1 MAVDQLNFLMYEP
14 DTPAQQ
20 TLRRVLMGFSVRQ
33 DVDIRMDWVSKPT
46 QLTHIPKLAADAHV
60 ALINADDLP
69 FSLQAGQQILKANPQ
84 CAIVYYGRRTEDLA
98 TYFPSRPVRY
108 LSHPDQEA
116 GWEATLQALHEDLRT
131 STSHFC
137 WTSKFCRYYIPCC
150 QIIALRSGGGNLEV
164 HTAGGAVHT
173 MNAKLDEAQSRL
185 PEKDFLRVH
194 KSTLVNIHQIQA
206 MDRSD
211 KSLLLRDGS
220 KAYISKVH
228 YKEVAQVLETMM
240 AQ

>member
-1 MAVDQLNFLMYEP
+1 MAVDQLNVLIYEP
-14 DTPAQQ
+14 DTTAQQ
-20 TLRRVLMGFSVRQ
+20 ELRRILMGFSVRG
-33 DVDIRMDWVSKPT
+33 DVDLRMDRVSKPA
-46 QLTHIPKLAADAHV
+46 QLVHIPQLAVDAHI
-60 ALINADDLP
+60 ALLNADDLP
-69 FSLQAGQQILKANPQ
+69 HSLQAGRQILSVNPQ
-84 CAIVYYGRRTEDLA
+84 CAIIYYGSRTQDLA
-98 TYFPSRPVRY
+98 DYFPSRPVRY
-108 LSHPDQEA
+108 LDPPTRVA
-116 GWEATLQALHEDLRT
+116 VWEQALREIHEGIR
-131 STSHFC
+131 SSEEHFC

-164 HTAGGAVHT
+164 HTVGGTVYT
-173 MNAKLDEAQSRL
+173 MNAKLDEAQKRL

-220 KAYISKVH
+220 RAYISKVH
-228 YKEVAQVLETMM
+228 YKEVTQALEAMM